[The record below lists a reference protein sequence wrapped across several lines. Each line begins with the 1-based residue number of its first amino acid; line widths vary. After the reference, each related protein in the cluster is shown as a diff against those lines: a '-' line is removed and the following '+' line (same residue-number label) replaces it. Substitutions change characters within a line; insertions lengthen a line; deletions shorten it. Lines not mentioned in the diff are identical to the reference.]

1 MMDLSLISLIVLAVV
16 VAIGFIK
23 KVNIGFFSIGAVF
36 LLGSYGQMSAKQI
49 AAGFSRSMFVT
60 LVGVTFLFGMAS
72 ANGTLNL
79 FSKKVVAL
87 VGKRTYLI
95 PILMFVL
102 SAFISAIG
110 PGHIAAGI
118 LMTTFAIYLAF
129 ELKINPMATALY
141 A

>member
-23 KVNIGFFSIGAVF
+23 KVNIGFFSISAVF

-49 AAGFSRSMFVT
+49 AAGFSSSMFVT

-79 FSKKVVAL
+79 FPRRSSL
-87 VGKRTYLI
+87 L
-95 PILMFVL
+95 
-102 SAFISAIG
+102 
-110 PGHIAAGI
+110 
-118 LMTTFAIYLAF
+118 
-129 ELKINPMATALY
+129 
-141 A
+141 